1 MPYENGM
8 MQVAPPAGPDF
19 NFLIDQIVPL
29 IGILGIAGAVTVSIK
44 WIMQSPVGA
53 ALAERI
59 RYGRMRSGQPRD
71 MGGADGARMA
81 ALEDHLEAL
90 QAQVAELV
98 ERQDFTERVL
108 AEKRGTPQLGRG
120 Q

>member
-1 MPYENGM
+1 M
-8 MQVAPPAGPDF
+8 MQIPPPAGPDF

-29 IGILGIAGAVTVSIK
+29 IGILGIAGAMAVSIK

-53 ALAERI
+53 ALGERI
-59 RYGRMRSGQPRD
+59 RHRSVRGGQQPGVD
-71 MGGADGARMA
+71 EARLA

-90 QAQVAELV
+90 QAQLGEMV

-120 Q
+120 H

>member
-1 MPYENGM
+1 M

-59 RYGRMRSGQPRD
+59 RHGRVRRGEPVALG
-71 MGGADGARMA
+71 GGADARLA

-90 QAQVAELV
+90 QAQVGELL

>member
-1 MPYENGM
+1 M
-8 MQVAPPAGPDF
+8 MQIPPPAGPDF

-29 IGILGIAGAVTVSIK
+29 IGILGIAGAMAVSIK
-44 WIMQSPVGA
+44 WIIQSPVGA

-59 RYGRMRSGQPRD
+59 RHGKMRGGQQPGISGVD
-71 MGGADGARMA
+71 EARLA

-90 QAQVAELV
+90 QAQLGELV

>member
-1 MPYENGM
+1 M
-8 MQVAPPAGPDF
+8 MQIPPPAGPDF

-29 IGILGIAGAVTVSIK
+29 IGILGIAGAMAVSIK

-53 ALAERI
+53 ALGERI
-59 RYGRMRSGQPRD
+59 RHRQVRGGSPPGA
-71 MGGADGARMA
+71 GADEARLA

-90 QAQVAELV
+90 QAQLGEMV

-108 AEKRGTPQLGRG
+108 AEQRGTPQLGRG

>member
-1 MPYENGM
+1 M
-8 MQVAPPAGPDF
+8 MQVAPPAGPDL
-19 NFLIDQIVPL
+19 NLVLDQIVPL
-29 IGILGIAGAVTVSIK
+29 IGILGIAGAITVSIK

-59 RYGRMRSGQPRD
+59 RHGKVRSGQARGI
-71 MGGADGARMA
+71 GGADDARLA

-90 QAQVAELV
+90 QAQVGELV

>member
-1 MPYENGM
+1 M
-8 MQVAPPAGPDF
+8 MQIAPPAGPDF

-29 IGILGIAGAVTVSIK
+29 IGILGIAGAVTVSIR
-44 WIMQSPVGA
+44 WIMQSPVGEA
-53 ALAERI
+53 IAERI
-59 RYGRMRSGQPRD
+59 RRGRVRD
-71 MGGADGARMA
+71 ARHRGIDACADDARVA
-81 ALEDHLEAL
+81 ALEDHIEAL
-90 QAQVAELV
+90 QAQVGELA

>member
-1 MPYENGM
+1 M

-59 RYGRMRSGQPRD
+59 RYGRVRSGQQRG
-71 MGGADGARMA
+71 GGADDARLA

-90 QAQVAELV
+90 QAQVGELV